1 MEEIILKEDF
11 ERTFLVL
18 YPIGRWRCLTA
29 SCGLCI
35 CILPTLAPVSS
46 ELYFNAL
53 PTDDV
58 SCKQSP
64 ERSSTEL

>member
-1 MEEIILKEDF
+1 MEDF

-18 YPIGRWRCLTA
+18 YLHRKMKMPHSKRWYIHI
-29 SCGLCI
+29 SCPPWL
-35 CILPTLAPVSS
+35 LFSS

-53 PTDDV
+53 PTHDV

-64 ERSSTEL
+64 ERSSIEF